1 MVFLVGGR
9 VPGNIEKR
17 WKQIEEKHL
26 KNEKKKNEKIQGEL
40 NNNQTSLVL
49 SFISKFYV
57 ARKHNSMIKQ
67 SMFKQMRS

>member
-1 MVFLVGGR
+1 MVFLIGGR

-49 SFISKFYV
+49 SFISKILCCS
-57 ARKHNSMIKQ
+57 KT
-67 SMFKQMRS
+67 